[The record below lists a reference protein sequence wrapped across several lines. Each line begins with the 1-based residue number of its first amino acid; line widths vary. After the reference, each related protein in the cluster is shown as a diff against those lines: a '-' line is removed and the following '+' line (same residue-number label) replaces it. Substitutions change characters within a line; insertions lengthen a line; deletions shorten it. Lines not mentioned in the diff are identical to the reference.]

1 MRAPAL
7 PQILPSVQTPLP
19 AEIHGVQ
26 GPSAPGGVPRGSA
39 PWPSFSRT
47 DQPSAA
53 LRLRTG
59 AEWEPQAAPPREW
72 SYRACAGRLV
82 ELSGNAAAP
91 LLSLAF
97 ALVADAQR
105 AGEPVAWIQGTDS
118 TFFPPDAARNGVDLS
133 ALVVVRL
140 AEVSARTRAAVRL
153 LRSGAF
159 GLVAMDLGPA
169 GSPQPP
175 PGGAAS
181 PHAPSAPPS
190 AGREAQATRPS
201 AGREVQPTP
210 PGPRR
215 EAQTALLSK
224 LGQLAQHHDTAV
236 CCLTVKRPEWASLG
250 ALVSLR
256 GEALRRHTGEDRF
269 ACTVRV
275 LKDKRNAPGW
285 THEEAMRGAPGLP

>member
-1 MRAPAL
+1 L
-7 PQILPSVQTPLP
+7 PTPRGERSAELP
-19 AEIHGVQ
+19 APRGERSAVL
-26 GPSAPGGVPRGSA
+26 SAPRGE
-39 PWPSFSRT
+39 R
-47 DQPSAA
+47 SAA
-53 LRLRTG
+53 LHIRTG

-82 ELSGNAAAP
+82 ELSGTTAAP

-118 TFFPPDAARNGVDLS
+118 TFFPPDAARTGVDLD

-140 AEVSARTRAAVRL
+140 AEASARMRAAVRL

-159 GLVAMDLGPA
+159 GLVAMDLSPA
-169 GSPQPP
+169 AYPPQ
-175 PGGAAS
+175 
-181 PHAPSAPPS
+181 SARREAQTGPPS
-190 AGREAQATRPS
+190 AGREAQTGPPS
-201 AGREVQPTP
+201 A
-210 PGPRR
+210 RR
-215 EAQTALLSK
+215 EAQAALLSK

-256 GEALRRHTGEDRF
+256 GEALRRRTGEDRF
-269 ACTVRV
+269 ACTVRA

>member
-1 MRAPAL
+1 LLAP
-7 PQILPSVQTPLP
+7 
-19 AEIHGVQ
+19 HGKH
-26 GPSAPGGVPRGSA
+26 
-39 PWPSFSRT
+39 
-47 DQPSAA
+47 SAA
-53 LRLRTG
+53 LQIRTG

-82 ELSGNAAAP
+82 ELSGSHAAP

-97 ALVADAQR
+97 VLVADAQR

-118 TFFPPDAARNGVDLS
+118 TFFPPDAARNGVDLG

-140 AEVSARTRAAVRL
+140 AEPSARMRAAVRL

-159 GLVAMDLGPA
+159 GLVAMDLGGARP
-169 GSPQPP
+169 GQPP
-175 PGGAAS
+175 PGGSAAA
-181 PHAPSAPPS
+181 HAPPAPPS
-190 AGREAQATRPS
+190 AGREAQTAPPSTRREAQTAPPGARREAQTSPLGTSPS
-201 AGREVQPTP
+201 A
-210 PGPRR
+210 PGQPRR
-215 EAQTALLSK
+215 EAQTVAQSAPPWASGRPRLSAAASPALLGK
-224 LGQLAQHHDTAV
+224 LGQLAQQHDTAV